1 MKEKLK
7 KLVGIVK
14 AMWNKP
20 LPGRFL
26 TLKEAGAFGIYALGN
41 SWIYNSLLLV
51 VAVTQIPYFY
61 EIPAVHGYV
70 IYILGTLITAIF
82 TPIIGN
88 AMEKKRTKW
97 GRYKPYIL
105 FSLPALA
112 LFTMLA
118 MWIPQYDDL
127 NSTIAYA
134 YIACVPSIA
143 IAVFANNMY
152 QTMPNVI
159 TPNHQERADIMT
171 PVGLLVGFAPTIMNI
186 IAGPIRSAYID
197 RGQEYMAMRIIGII
211 SIVLGI
217 ICIMFIIK
225 VKERVYELE
234 VAPDIAFADKDDGEK
249 PQPETDAEMASESE
263 ETAASVPAAVQVT
276 ASVEAGENTEE
287 QPVAAPPQ
295 PAAAQSAATV
305 LPAPVKKGNALKD
318 FFALLGNK
326 PLLIL
331 FLALIFGSL
340 REFYAQ
346 FRLLIIQLRFSS
358 DVTTALDIMGL
369 PNTIIG
375 FASTVAMLLLPIVTR
390 KMNRNHIIIMF
401 TSLGMVV
408 CAILGFVG
416 IENIPIGTTSAVVL
430 TILFFI
436 ACINPTY
443 LLVPVMLGEI
453 ADYQQAKNGK
463 RYEGYLQN
471 YIFTIPGVFT
481 QIAML
486 LAWIWQS
493 AIGFEPAQI
502 SMDIQEL
509 HFVAE
514 STRAIANE
522 WFNAAFLLSAASAAL
537 MIITLLFYPLTKK
550 KSAEIT
556 AKLQSEAANMD
567 EMGEGNKEEFDAT
580 VAAETERLSDG
591 ETSVDEESDGGTVA
605 EDGAED
611 DDRENRAVAPES
623 DGKAETDDENGLR

>member
-217 ICIMFIIK
+217 VCIMFIIK

-287 QPVAAPPQ
+287 RPVAAPPQ

-453 ADYQQAKNGK
+453 ADYQQTKNGK

-537 MIITLLFYPLTKK
+537 MIIILLFYPLTKK

-580 VAAETERLSDG
+580 VAAETERLSDA

>member
-287 QPVAAPPQ
+287 RPVAAPPQ

-481 QIAML
+481 QVAML

-502 SMDIQEL
+502 SKDIQEL

-537 MIITLLFYPLTKK
+537 MIIILLFYPLTKK

>member
-171 PVGLLVGFAPTIMNI
+171 PVGLLVGFAPT
-186 IAGPIRSAYID
+186 
-197 RGQEYMAMRIIGII
+197 EYMAMRIIGII

-287 QPVAAPPQ
+287 RPVAAPPQ

-305 LPAPVKKGNALKD
+305 LPAPVKKGNALKEGNALKD

-375 FASTVAMLLLPIVTR
+375 FASTVAMLLLPIVR
-390 KMNRNHIIIMF
+390 II
-401 TSLGMVV
+401 
-408 CAILGFVG
+408 
-416 IENIPIGTTSAVVL
+416 
-430 TILFFI
+430 
-436 ACINPTY
+436 
-443 LLVPVMLGEI
+443 
-453 ADYQQAKNGK
+453 
-463 RYEGYLQN
+463 
-471 YIFTIPGVFT
+471 
-481 QIAML
+481 
-486 LAWIWQS
+486 
-493 AIGFEPAQI
+493 
-502 SMDIQEL
+502 
-509 HFVAE
+509 
-514 STRAIANE
+514 
-522 WFNAAFLLSAASAAL
+522 
-537 MIITLLFYPLTKK
+537 
-550 KSAEIT
+550 
-556 AKLQSEAANMD
+556 
-567 EMGEGNKEEFDAT
+567 
-580 VAAETERLSDG
+580 
-591 ETSVDEESDGGTVA
+591 
-605 EDGAED
+605 
-611 DDRENRAVAPES
+611 
-623 DGKAETDDENGLR
+623 

>member
-1 MKEKLK
+1 MKEKIK
-7 KLVGIVK
+7 KIWGVVK
-14 AMWNKP
+14 AMWYKP

-105 FSLPALA
+105 FSLPALS
-112 LFTMLA
+112 LVTMLA
-118 MWIPQYDDL
+118 MWIPQYD
-127 NSTIAYA
+127 NVTSTIIYA
-134 YIACVPSIA
+134 YMACVPSIA
-143 IAVFANNMY
+143 VAVFANNMY

-197 RGQEYMAMRIIGII
+197 KGQEYMAMRIIGLI
-211 SIVLGI
+211 SVILGA
-217 ICIMFIIK
+217 ICIMFIVK

-234 VAPDIAFADKDDGEK
+234 VAPDIAFADNNGSGSEESAENCVSSEVDSSTVFAEANAVASVSSSETCEDVESM
-249 PQPETDAEMASESE
+249 PPVASATDA
-263 ETAASVPAAVQVT
+263 TVQVI
-276 ASVEAGENTEE
+276 
-287 QPVAAPPQ
+287 
-295 PAAAQSAATV
+295 
-305 LPAPVKKGNALKD
+305 PAPVKKGNALKD
-318 FFALLGNK
+318 FFGLLGNK

-340 REFYAQ
+340 KEFYAQ

-390 KMNRNHIIIMF
+390 KMNKNHIIIMF

-453 ADYQQAKNGK
+453 ADYQQTKNGK

-502 SMDIQEL
+502 SKDIKEL

-537 MIITLLFYPLTKK
+537 MIIILLFYPLTKK

-567 EMGEGNKEEFDAT
+567 EMGEGNKEEFEAT
-580 VAAETERLSDG
+580 VNAEIADGSADAENVANESDYEANSG
-591 ETSVDEESDGGTVA
+591 VEEESA
-605 EDGAED
+605 
-611 DDRENRAVAPES
+611 DDRDVGDKP
-623 DGKAETDDENGLR
+623 DEGE